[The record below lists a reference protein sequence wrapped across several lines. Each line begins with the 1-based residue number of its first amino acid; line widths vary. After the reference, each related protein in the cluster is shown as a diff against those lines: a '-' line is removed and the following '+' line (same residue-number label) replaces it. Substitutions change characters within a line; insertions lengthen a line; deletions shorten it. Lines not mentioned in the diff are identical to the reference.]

1 LAYIFHKSKLFK
13 NTLHL
18 FGKFNI
24 LKLEYGIVLFMKAM
38 CFDGKNM
45 NYDENFPDPKL
56 DEVLV
61 RVNLAGICGTDLE
74 ILDGYMAY
82 NGILGH
88 EFVGI
93 VEKSE
98 NPKLVGKRVVGEIN
112 AGCGKCNYC
121 EKGLDRHCPNRTV
134 LGILKRDGAF
144 AEFLSLPEK
153 NLHLIPDS
161 ITDEQAVFVEPL
173 AAAFE
178 IKEQVMLQSQWSV
191 AVVGDGR
198 LAQLIIQVLKL
209 TCPNIT
215 CFGRHKSKLESL
227 INTGVK
233 IKIGIESS
241 DEQSFDLVVEA
252 TGSNSGF
259 ADTMKLIKPRGT
271 VILKSTIASRENL
284 DLTPAVVNEITLVGS
299 RCGLFKPAIDALS
312 TGIVSVD
319 SMVDSTFPLEKFS
332 EAIKHAKKPDTLKV
346 FLKP

>member
-1 LAYIFHKSKLFK
+1 
-13 NTLHL
+13 
-18 FGKFNI
+18 
-24 LKLEYGIVLFMKAM
+24 MKAT

-45 NYDENFPDPKL
+45 NYEENYTDPKPG
-56 DEVLV
+56 EALV

-74 ILDGYMAY
+74 ILDGYMKY

-88 EFVGI
+88 EFVGT

-98 NPKLVGKRVVGEIN
+98 NPQLIGKRVVGEIN
-112 AGCGKCNYC
+112 AGCGVCDFC
-121 EKGLDRHCPNRTV
+121 EKGMDRHCPNRTV

-153 NLHLIPDS
+153 NLHVIPDS

-178 IKEQVMLQSQWSV
+178 IKEQVTLQPQWSV

-227 INTGVK
+227 INIGVK

-271 VILKSTIASRENL
+271 VVLKSTIASKESL
-284 DLTPAVVNEITLVGS
+284 DLTPTVVNEITLVGS
-299 RCGLFKPAIDALS
+299 RCGLFKPAIDALDS
-312 TGIVSVD
+312 GIVSVN
-319 SMVDSTFPLEKFS
+319 SMIDSTFSLEKFS
-332 EAIKHAKKPDTLKV
+332 DAIEHAKKPDTMKV

>member
-1 LAYIFHKSKLFK
+1 
-13 NTLHL
+13 
-18 FGKFNI
+18 
-24 LKLEYGIVLFMKAM
+24 MKAT

-45 NYDENFPDPKL
+45 RYEENYPEPNTG
-56 DEVLV
+56 EVIV

-74 ILDGYMAY
+74 ILDGYMTY
-82 NGILGH
+82 DGILGH
-88 EFVGI
+88 EFVGT
-93 VEKSE
+93 VEKAD
-98 NPKLVGKRVVGEIN
+98 NFDLIGKRVVGEIN
-112 AGCGKCNYC
+112 AGCGAC
-121 EKGLDRHCPNRTV
+121 ESCQKGMDRHCPNRTV

-153 NLHLIPDS
+153 NLHVIPDN

-178 IKEQVMLQSQWSV
+178 IKEQVSLQPQWRV

-198 LAQLIIQVLKL
+198 LAQLIIRVLKL

-215 CFGRHKSKLESL
+215 CFGKHKNKLESL
-227 INTGVK
+227 INIGVK
-233 IKIGIESS
+233 IKIGIEKS

-284 DLTPAVVNEITLVGS
+284 DLTPTIINEITLIGS
-299 RCGLFKPAIDALS
+299 RCGLFKPAIDALA
-312 TGIVSVD
+312 TGVVSVD
-319 SMVDSTFPLEKFS
+319 SMIDSTYPLEKFS
-332 EAIKHAKKPDTLKV
+332 EAIEHAKKPDTLKV